1 MDSKFTKGK
10 WKINTPND
18 SNGYQVIKCEDGLNI
33 ATCFGVLERTI
44 PNAKLIES
52 APEMFEMLKEKK
64 KTICRLRLSMSV
76 HPDCKEGSEFADY
89 VDLADSTE
97 IHLEQLLTKITVL

>member
-52 APEMFEMLKEKK
+52 APDMFEMLKSMLSESDDIIHSEIKLEIEK
-64 KTICRLRLSMSV
+64 
-76 HPDCKEGSEFADY
+76 
-89 VDLADSTE
+89 
-97 IHLEQLLTKITVL
+97 LLTKITEL

>member
-1 MDSKFTKGK
+1 
-10 WKINTPND
+10 
-18 SNGYQVIKCEDGLNI
+18 
-33 ATCFGVLERTI
+33 
-44 PNAKLIES
+44 
-52 APEMFEMLKEKK
+52 MLKEKK